1 MRILTDCR
9 ERLVDTFPPLTAWT
23 ERKVSVL
30 DEPEQQLWRTLTATS
45 RAWTARLESSG
56 LSTFWRR
63 LVVIGQAAR
72 SQFDALHE
80 TLADGLSLDGPTA
93 VVALGGDKFRGQRG
107 RRWSAVK
114 GNLFLTVG
122 LPGGAPTA
130 RLVPGLVMLPAVA
143 VVDAIR
149 RHGGANSRPTIKWVN
164 DVLVNGRKVAG
175 VLTATLCC
183 NGLIEAAVLG
193 VGVNV
198 VRAPN
203 IEPTPFAPA
212 AGCLADAGITVTLG
226 RFMWDVLDRLADRY
240 RALFEDGPADLLQ
253 AYREASCVV
262 GRRVRIW
269 EESADRFETKEVWP
283 TPIAAGVVQSI
294 EQDLSLRIDGRR
306 EPVGRGR
313 LALDEVCAAMGR

>member
-9 ERLVDTFPPLTAWT
+9 ERLVDSFPPMITWM
-23 ERKVSVL
+23 EREATVL
-30 DEPEQQLWRTLTATS
+30 EEPDQQLWRTLAATS
-45 RAWTARLESSG
+45 RAWTARLEGRGSSP
-56 LSTFWRR
+56 FWHR
-63 LVVIGQAAR
+63 LIVIEQAAR

-80 TLADGLSLDGPTA
+80 ALADGLFLDGPTA
-93 VVALGGDKFRGQRG
+93 VLALGGRKFRGQRG

-122 LPGGAPTA
+122 LPGGAPAA

-149 RHGGANSRPTIKWVN
+149 RYGAANPGPEIKWVN
-164 DVLVNGRKVAG
+164 DILVNGRKVAG

-183 NGLIEAAVLG
+183 NGLLEASVLG
-193 VGVNV
+193 IGVNV
-198 VRAPN
+198 ERAPE
-203 IEPTPFAPA
+203 IAPTPFAPA
-212 AGCLADAGITVTLG
+212 AGCLVDAGIRVALG

-240 RALFEDGPADLLQ
+240 RRLLEEGPSDLLHS
-253 AYREASCVV
+253 YREASCVV
-262 GRRVRIW
+262 GRRVRVW
-269 EESADRFETKEVWP
+269 EESADRFETADAWP
-283 TPIAAGVVQSI
+283 APLAVGVVRSI